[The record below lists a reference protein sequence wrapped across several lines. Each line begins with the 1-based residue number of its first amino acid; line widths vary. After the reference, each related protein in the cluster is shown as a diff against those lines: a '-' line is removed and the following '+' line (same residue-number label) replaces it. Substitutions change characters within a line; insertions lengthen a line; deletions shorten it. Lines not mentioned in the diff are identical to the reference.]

1 MEQFK
6 ILVLTD
12 HTGHSSENS
21 LYPLSR
27 AMHQHA
33 WCQQIDVATQW
44 NSLNDLF
51 FQGLSKVNLL
61 VNPVDQ
67 HFAFHEEGRAF
78 KRELRKAKLEEYD
91 LIWLR
96 LPPPIPKVFLDFLQR
111 ELPDSLIINDPKG
124 IWETGTKRFLLRFPD
139 ICPPL
144 QYCTSMADIIAF
156 KDRFPIVLK
165 PVRAY
170 GGKGLVK
177 IDGDRV
183 WVENRAISF
192 QAFQAEMA
200 HSTIAYLGVEY
211 LHNVSLGDKRIV
223 VVDGQTMGASLR
235 LPPKDSWICNVAS
248 GGSSHLTAIDDD
260 EREIIKQINPVL
272 AEMGIVMY
280 GIDTLVGNDGK
291 RVLSEI
297 NTTSIGGLPQIGK
310 LQGTSVVQQAVH
322 LILNYI
328 KHKKQGT
335 NVIGNR

>member
-1 MEQFK
+1 M
-6 ILVLTD
+6 LVLTD

-21 LYPLSR
+21 LYALGR

-33 WCQQIDVATQW
+33 WCQQIDVATRW

-51 FQGLSKVNLL
+51 FQGRSKAHLL
-61 VNPVDQ
+61 INPVDQ
-67 HFAFHEEGRAF
+67 HFVFHEDGRAF

-96 LPPPIPKVFLDFLQR
+96 LPPPIPKIFLDFLQS
-111 ELPDSLIINDPKG
+111 ELPNTLIINDPKG
-124 IWETGTKRFLLRFPD
+124 IWETGSKQFLLQFSD

-144 QYCTSMADIIAF
+144 KYCTSMADIIAF

-165 PVRAY
+165 PLRAY

-177 IDGDRV
+177 MDGDKV
-183 WVENRAISF
+183 WVENREISF
-192 QAFQAEMA
+192 AAFEAEMA
-200 HSTIAYLGVEY
+200 HSSIAYLGVEY

-235 LPPKDSWICNVAS
+235 LPPKDSWICNVAK
-248 GGSSHLTAIDDD
+248 GGSSHSTDIDDD
-260 EREIIKQINPVL
+260 ELEIIKRINPVL

-310 LQGTSVVQQAVH
+310 LQGTSVVQQAIH

-328 KHKKQGT
+328 KHKKQGQD
-335 NVIGNR
+335 VIGNR